1 MPLDFL
7 KPAKRLV
14 KGTIQIYPKF
24 IVRKS
29 EDLMIRGS
37 DFYAIWNED
46 THFWSTDED
55 DAIALIDRELDI
67 YAEQVR
73 KVEDKPIVI
82 LHLWDSESGMIDLWH
97 KYCKQQR
104 RDFYHSLDEYL
115 MFDNSECKKTDYA
128 SKKLKYALAECDI
141 PCWTKMTTTLYAPEE
156 LHKIEWAIGSIVA
169 GESRHLQKFCVFYGD
184 SGTGKSTIMN
194 VIEDLF
200 EGYTA
205 SFDAKSLG
213 SASASFALEQFK
225 SNPLVGIQ
233 QDGDLSRIED
243 NTRLNSLVSHEKM
256 TVNMKYHSAYEDS
269 FKTFLFMGTNRP
281 VKITDSKSGILRRLI
296 DITPTGEKIPYREY
310 MRLKKGMK
318 FELGGIAWHCKQV
331 FEEDPD
337 YYNNYVPTRMM
348 SSSNDFYNFILDNF
362 FEFKEKDQVTL
373 KDAWDRYKAYCD
385 EALVQYRMTQRVFK
399 EELKAYFK
407 EFYER
412 VTNGSERARSVYK
425 GFKTDKFVDAG
436 DVPSELPKVSQA
448 PSWLSWSDG
457 YSKLDEMLQNC
468 PAQYANRSDK
478 PVTEW
483 ASVSTKLAD
492 IDTSRTHYVIPPS
505 YHVVVDFDIKE
516 NGEKSLDRNIEAAS
530 KFPPTYAEVSKSG
543 KGLHLH
549 YNYTGDITK
558 LSAVYAD
565 GIEIKVFT
573 GLASLRRKLSLHNDY
588 DIMTIASGL
597 PLKEGK
603 KMINF
608 KGVADEK
615 HLRAIIEKH
624 LRKEIVPNTAPSM
637 GLIFSTIEQMYKS
650 GKPYDISDMRPSIM
664 AFAINS
670 THQADECIKI
680 YNKIH
685 WCSEE
690 EKSVDIP
697 NSDDQPIVFYDVET
711 FPNLF
716 LISWKFQGAGQK
728 IVHMFNPT
736 PEQVKELF
744 KFRLIGYNCRRYD
757 NHMIYARYLGKSTEE
772 LFELSQRIIS
782 GSKNGFF
789 KEAYNISY
797 TDVYDFCSKKQSLK
811 KWEIEL
817 GITHK
822 ELGFQWDQAVPEDKW
837 PQVAEYCGYDVEATE
852 ATFDANKGDW
862 EARLILA
869 EWAEMIPNSTTNQ
882 LTTRIIF
889 GKDERNTRSELQWR
903 DMGDMSDAKSDLY
916 FKPDGSIDE
925 YTVFD
930 KQNRPIF
937 PGYRFDMG
945 KSWYRDE
952 DPKEGGYVYS
962 EPGIYINV
970 ALLDIA
976 SMHPSSAI
984 AENLFGKYTKNFQ
997 NIKDLRV
1004 MIKHKDFDAAKRLV
1018 PDRIAKYLEDVEM
1031 ADRLAYALKIAIN
1044 SVYGLTSAKFEN
1056 AFHDSRNKDNIVAKR
1071 GALFMINLK
1080 HHVQEH
1086 GYSVMHIKTDSIKIP
1101 NADLNVI
1108 KLISDYGRLYGYT
1121 FEHEATYERI
1131 CLVNDAVYIAK
1142 YASLEDCVS
1151 LYGEEYINSSKE
1163 VVKENKKHP
1172 LTWTATGAQFA
1183 VPYVFKTLFSKE
1195 ELEFQDFCETK
1206 QVTSALYLNFNES
1219 GQDNYQFVGKIG
1231 LFCPVLPGTGGGD
1244 LCRLAETKTGEI
1256 KYDSAVGCKGYKWR
1270 QAVDVKTEHLES
1282 TIDKSYYIRLVDE
1295 AKATIAEAGSK
1306 TGYDIGWF
1314 LPSD

>member
-7 KPAKRLV
+7 KPAKRTI

-73 KVEDKPIVI
+73 KVEDKPLVV
-82 LHLWDSESGMIDLWH
+82 LHLWDSESGMIDQWH

-115 MFDNSECKKTDYA
+115 IFENSECKKTDYA

-141 PCWTKMTTTLYAPEE
+141 PCWTKMTSILYAPEE

-348 SSSNDFYNFILDNF
+348 SSSNDFYNFVLDNF
-362 FEFKEKDQVTL
+362 FEFKEKDQITL

-412 VTNGSERARSVYK
+412 VTNGSERARSLYK

-436 DVPSELPKVSQA
+436 DVPSEPPRAFQT
-448 PSWLSWSDG
+448 PSWLCWSDG
-457 YSKLDEMLQNC
+457 YSKLDEMLANC

-478 PVTEW
+478 PGAEW
-483 ASVSTKLAD
+483 ASVTTVLSDL
-492 IDTSRTHYVIPPS
+492 DTSRTHYVLPPS

-543 KGLHLH
+543 KGIHLH

-558 LSAVYAD
+558 LSAVFGD
-565 GIEIKVFT
+565 GIEIKVFS

-650 GKPYDISDMRPSIM
+650 GKPYDISDMRPAIM

-697 NSDDQPIVFYDVET
+697 SSDDQPIVFYDVET

-716 LISWKFQGAGQK
+716 LISWKFQGKGSK
-728 IVHMFNPT
+728 IVHMFNPD

-744 KFRLIGYNCRRYD
+744 KYRLIGYNCRRYD

-822 ELGFQWDQAVPEDKW
+822 ELGFKWDQAVPEDKW
-837 PQVAEYCGYDVEATE
+837 PEVAEYCGYDVEATE

-869 EWAEMIPNSTTNQ
+869 EWAEMVPNSTTNQ

-889 GKDERNTRSELQWR
+889 GKDERNTQSELQWR
-903 DMGDMSDAKSDLY
+903 DMGDMSDAKSEMY
-916 FKPDGSIDE
+916 FKPDGSLDE

-930 KQNRPIF
+930 SKNRPIF

-962 EPGIYINV
+962 EPGIYVNA

-1101 NADLNVI
+1101 NADLEVI

-1142 YASLEDCVS
+1142 YASLEDCVH
-1151 LYGEEYINSSKE
+1151 LYGEEYVNSSKE

-1172 LTWTATGAQFA
+1172 LTWTATGTQFA

-1244 LCRLAETKTGEI
+1244 LCRVAETKTGDV
-1256 KYDSAVGCKGYKWR
+1256 KYDSAVGCKGYKWK
-1270 QAVDVKTEHLES
+1270 QAVDVKNEHLES
-1282 TIDKSYYIRLVDE
+1282 TIDKSYYTRLVDD
-1295 AKATIAEAGSK
+1295 AKDAILEAGSK